1 MSATKKM
8 MICTSSE
15 VLLSADL
22 TADNILWGYFIIHCE
37 YAIYPLLTIIIL
49 RDHD

>member
-22 TADNILWGYFIIHCE
+22 IADNILWS
-37 YAIYPLLTIIIL
+37 
-49 RDHD
+49 